1 MVRGAW
7 CDYAT
12 NNTPP
17 LTTLIG
23 NVDSTPPLPS
33 LPCIQGNCLGR
44 TGDTQGAI
52 DMYRKSI
59 ALNSSTTN
67 WNGRFMLAQTLYISG
82 RERMTPQLLKQV
94 TDLQAL

>member
-1 MVRGAW
+1 MQRF
-7 CDYAT
+7 
-12 NNTPP
+12 
-17 LTTLIG
+17 TTG
-23 NVDSTPPLPS
+23 YQLPS
-33 LPCIQGNCLGR
+33 LSCIHVGNCLGR

-52 DMYRKSI
+52 NMYRKSI

-94 TDLQAL
+94 MQY